1 MDEISKLKEKAKE
14 GWSSFIP
21 FEALTSTAAPKLI
34 RFANIDRNSKVLDV
48 ACGTCVVGLT
58 AARIGALVKGLDL
71 TPALIGRARE
81 NSKIMSLDVEFVEGD
96 AENMPFLDEE
106 FDIVVSQYGHMF
118 APQPDVVIDEMGR
131 VLKTGG
137 VLAFSTWPSEM
148 FMGQFFKLVGEFSPP
163 LPDGASSPVLWGDTK
178 IISERLEK
186 KFKNI
191 EFARD
196 AMMAPTLSPGHM
208 LNLFEKNA
216 GPLAKLV
223 EALADNT
230 SKLQDLRTRTLDLIS
245 KFFLDNYLRQDFLM
259 TKCIKK

>member
-1 MDEISKLKEKAKE
+1 MDGANGSLNGRRVRKVNNPIAKFYQ
-14 GWSSFIP
+14 WQLSS
-21 FEALTSTAAPKLI
+21 
-34 RFANIDRNSKVLDV
+34 
-48 ACGTCVVGLT
+48 
-58 AARIGALVKGLDL
+58 GALDGWTSYHLAAGLFIAKVAQWLGASDL
-71 TPALIGRARE
+71 WAVLWVLIIGIAWE
-81 NSKIMSLDVEFVEGD
+81 VFEWFVEGD

-163 LPDGASSPVLWGDTK
+163 LPNGASSPVLWGDTK

>member
-1 MDEISKLKEKAKE
+1 MC
-14 GWSSFIP
+14 
-21 FEALTSTAAPKLI
+21 I
-34 RFANIDRNSKVLDV
+34 RDR
-48 ACGTCVVGLT
+48 
-58 AARIGALVKGLDL
+58 
-71 TPALIGRARE
+71 
-81 NSKIMSLDVEFVEGD
+81 
-96 AENMPFLDEE
+96 
-106 FDIVVSQYGHMF
+106 
-118 APQPDVVIDEMGR
+118 
-131 VLKTGG
+131 
-137 VLAFSTWPSEM
+137 
-148 FMGQFFKLVGEFSPP
+148 
-163 LPDGASSPVLWGDTK
+163 WGDTK